1 MREPEAIG
9 LIVVVGAGGEPPE
22 LALGNASPLGLAV
35 VRSLGLKAPSNTK
48 RRRLGERLVRRLTD
62 LRPLDEHLKA
72 ELGADLNDLE
82 TLFNAD
88 VMAVFSPIING
99 LDSRVRSAL
108 DKLDDHREN
117 LVIVLSTVGGVAE
130 VVERMVT
137 TVRHRYECVTVVV
150 PDRAMS
156 AGTILALSAD
166 RIMMDYYSCLGPI
179 DPQIVRD
186 DTLVPALSYL
196 NQFERLNK
204 KAAAGNL
211 TTAEYALL
219 QKLDLGDLYQFEQA
233 RELSIELLRKWLSQY
248 KFRSW
253 DFTET
258 HEFPVTQ
265 EMREKRAKEI
275 ADQLNDTDR
284 WHTHGRGI
292 GMDTLRSELKLVIDD
307 LNEDPKLA
315 AKVREYYEL
324 LTDYMARENMHM
336 FVHTRGFF

>member
-1 MREPEAIG
+1 M
-9 LIVVVGAGGEPPE
+9 
-22 LALGNASPLGLAV
+22 
-35 VRSLGLKAPSNTK
+35 
-48 RRRLGERLVRRLTD
+48 
-62 LRPLDEHLKA
+62 RPLDEHLKA
-72 ELGADLNDLE
+72 ELGADLTNLE
-82 TLFNAD
+82 TLSKAD
-88 VMAVFSPIING
+88 VMAVFSPIITG
-99 LDSRVRSAL
+99 LDSLVRSAL
-108 DKLDDHREN
+108 DHLDDHREE
-117 LVIVLSTVGGVAE
+117 LVIILNTRGGVAE

-137 TVRHRYECVTVVV
+137 TVRHRYERVTVVV

-156 AGTILALSAD
+156 AGTLFALSAD

-196 NQFERLNK
+196 NQFERLNER
-204 KAAAGNL
+204 AAGGNL

-219 QKLDLGDLYQFEQA
+219 QKLDLGELYQFEQA

-248 KFRSW
+248 KFRNW
-253 DFTET
+253 NLTET
-258 HEFPVTQ
+258 RQLPVTS
-265 EMREKRAKEI
+265 EMKEKRAKEI

-292 GMDTLRSELKLVIDD
+292 GMDTLRAELKLVIDD
-307 LNEDPKLA
+307 LNENPELA

-324 LTDYMARENMHM
+324 LTDYMDRENMDM